1 MRMSCRNIGVLLLTI
16 LLGFGTS
23 MADVFERP
31 LSAKNR
37 PELEKSLAKVMDY
50 QVATGDFKQT
60 KSIQKLNREFVS
72 TGTFRISKKA
82 GIIWKTQRPVF
93 SELAIHNAGI
103 VERDTNGQIRTLLPK
118 ENPIFAEVS
127 NNIQS
132 LFSGKVT
139 ELEKNFKVFY
149 EKKSCGFRI
158 GLIPREA
165 MVRML
170 VDNVVMDACKNVDRI
185 VITDGEKIP
194 TTLDFLNYKVSKK

>member
-1 MRMSCRNIGVLLLTI
+1 M
-16 LLGFGTS
+16 
-23 MADVFERP
+23 
-31 LSAKNR
+31 
-37 PELEKSLAKVMDY
+37 
-50 QVATGDFKQT
+50 
-60 KSIQKLNREFVS
+60 
-72 TGTFRISKKA
+72 
-82 GIIWKTQRPVF
+82 
-93 SELAIHNAGI
+93 
-103 VERDTNGQIRTLLPK
+103 LPK

-132 LFSGKVT
+132 LFSGKIT